1 MCIFAVAKER
11 NMEKNE
17 ENFETCPYLGRKML
31 FLSHDRVCGAKV
43 YGLGEMEIDEPD
55 EENPQELKKEQW
67 CLFKGQT
74 VVVAKKSSECFHNVD
89 SLTTWIIKKAEKEW
103 DRMEEEERE
112 ENFRII
118 YDK

>member
-1 MCIFAVAKER
+1 MYICSGKR
-11 NMEKNE
+11 KKYGKNE

-43 YGLGEMEIDEPD
+43 YGLGEIEIDEPD